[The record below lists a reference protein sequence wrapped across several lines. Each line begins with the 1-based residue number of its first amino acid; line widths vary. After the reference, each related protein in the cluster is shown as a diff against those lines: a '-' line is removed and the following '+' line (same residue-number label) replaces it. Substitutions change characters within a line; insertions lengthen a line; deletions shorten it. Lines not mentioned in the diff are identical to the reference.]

1 MAQQVTLSVR
11 PRTNVGRNSVKQLR
25 ARGSVPAVI
34 YGSKDEPINLEIN
47 YREIAALLM
56 HAVGENIL
64 VELQIN
70 KEGKSSSKLSLIQE
84 VQHHPVR
91 GEILH
96 VDFLALSTDELLHTE
111 IPIESFGE
119 ADGVKNFGGLLE
131 HSLRSLHITCLPKDL
146 PEIIRVDVTA
156 LGLNQSLHVRDIILP
171 AGVQTTTDANI
182 TVFLVAEP
190 KTEVTP
196 AAGAVSPTGPE
207 VIREKKPV
215 EGADAGKK

>member
-11 PRTNVGRNSVKQLR
+11 PRTNIGRNSVKQLR
-25 ARGSVPAVI
+25 ARGFVPAVI
-34 YGSKDEPINLEIN
+34 YGHKDQPSNLEIN
-47 YREIAALLM
+47 YREISALLA

-64 VELQIN
+64 VELQIH
-70 KEGKSSSKLSLIQE
+70 KEGGSTSKLSLIQE

-91 GEILH
+91 GDILH
-96 VDFLALSTDELLHTE
+96 VDFLEVATDELLHTE
-111 IPIESFGE
+111 IPIEPFGE

-131 HSLRSLHITCLPKDL
+131 HSLRSLHIACLPKDL
-146 PEIIRVDVTA
+146 PEIIRVDVSA

-171 AGVQTTTDANI
+171 AGVKTTTDEDI
-182 TVFLVAEP
+182 TVFIVAES
-190 KTEVTP
+190 KTEVVP
-196 AAGAVSPTGPE
+196 AAEVVAPTGPE